1 MLQAIR
7 DKTRG
12 WIAYVIVAILVVPFA
27 LFGLYNYVGGGG
39 PQVVATVDGE
49 DISRHQFDQAWQ
61 QRQADLRRVLGD
73 QFDLSQLN
81 TAVLRRD
88 TLDELVDRQLL
99 INFARDHGLQ
109 VSDGDVVRAIR
120 AQPLFQVDGVFSSE
134 RYRAILAQ
142 NRLSAEQYESQ
153 LRRDLALDLVARAL
167 GIGTFVNQR
176 ELERVVGLQWQERQ
190 VGWIDLPQ
198 AAFVSDEPLAEP
210 QIEAFFTQTA
220 DQYRAPE
227 AVRLSYI
234 ELDPSEL
241 AAQISVSDADVQARY
256 RQLQDAAQ
264 AQSAREIRHILTE
277 TEDEIRAAQ
286 EQLNE
291 GATFAEVAQ
300 ERSIDRGSAANGGAL
315 GLLQPGDLEEAFES
329 VAWELEIGERSGP
342 VQTSSGWHLIEVT
355 NVRLSDLPE
364 LSDIA
369 AEIEEELARAEA
381 DRLLFEQGN
390 TLDTLA
396 FDHPDSLEPAADALG
411 VDIQATDW
419 ISRQYDGEGIGAE
432 PAVRNAAFS
441 AAVLSRGENSP
452 LLELSEGRYAVV
464 RVEAHREA
472 RQQTLEEVQPQVE
485 ARLREQMAR
494 ERAEE
499 AANQLASR
507 IVSGQ
512 PLADVVTDDEFSERV
527 TVVEPVWAQRDG
539 GVLPSAINEFAFRLP
554 RVEGES
560 TVETLATNTGWAV
573 VQLSGV
579 RDGDVSGMDL
589 QATDQ
594 LADSLRQIDS
604 EIAFEAVLAELRAQ
618 ARIRL
623 SEGLTD

>member
-198 AAFVSDEPLAEP
+198 AAFVSDEPLAES

-499 AANQLASR
+499 AANQLARR

-512 PLADVVTDDEFSERV
+512 PLADVVTDDEFSERI

-579 RDGDVSGMDL
+579 RDGDVSEIDL

-623 SEGLTD
+623 NEGLTD

>member
-39 PQVVATVDGE
+39 PQVVASVDGE

-109 VSDGDVVRAIR
+109 VSDGDVIRAIR
-120 AQPLFQVDGVFSSE
+120 AQPLFQVDGDFSSE

-153 LRRDLALDLVARAL
+153 LRRDLVLDLVARAL

-198 AAFVSDEPLAEP
+198 VAFASDEPLAES
-210 QIEAFFTQTA
+210 QIEAFFTETA

-256 RQLQDAAQ
+256 QQLQDAAQ

-277 TEDEIRAAQ
+277 TESEIRAAQ

-291 GATFAEVAQ
+291 GATFAAVAQ

-315 GLLQPGDLEEAFES
+315 GLLQPGDLEEAFEA

-355 NVRLSDLPE
+355 NVRTSDLPE
-364 LSDIA
+364 LNDMA
-369 AEIEEELARAEA
+369 AGIEEELARAEA

-396 FDHPDSLEPAADALG
+396 FDHPDSLEAAADALG
-411 VDIQATDW
+411 VDIRATDW
-419 ISRQYDGEGIGAE
+419 ISRQYDGGGIGAE

-441 AAVLSRGENSP
+441 AAVLSRGENSQ

-472 RQQTLEEVQPQVE
+472 RQQTLEEVRPQVE
-485 ARLREQMAR
+485 SRLREQMAR

-512 PLADVVTDDEFSERV
+512 PLADALIDDEISARI
-527 TVVEPVWAQRDG
+527 TVVEPVWVPRDG
-539 GVLPSAINEFAFRLP
+539 GDLPNAINEFAFRLP
-554 RVEGES
+554 RVEGAS
-560 TVETLATNTGWAV
+560 TVEALATNTGWAV
-573 VQLSGV
+573 VRLSGV
-579 RDGDVSGMDL
+579 RDGDVSEMDS
-589 QATDQ
+589 QAIDQ

-618 ARIRL
+618 ARIRI

>member
-198 AAFVSDEPLAEP
+198 AAFVSDEPLAES

-364 LSDIA
+364 LSDMA

-499 AANQLASR
+499 AANQLARR

-512 PLADVVTDDEFSERV
+512 PLADVVTDDEFSERI

-579 RDGDVSGMDL
+579 RDGDVSEIDL

-623 SEGLTD
+623 NEGLTD

>member
-198 AAFVSDEPLAEP
+198 AAFVSDEPLAES

>member
-198 AAFVSDEPLAEP
+198 AAFVSDEPLAES

-364 LSDIA
+364 LSDMA

-512 PLADVVTDDEFSERV
+512 PLADVVTDDEFSERI

-579 RDGDVSGMDL
+579 RDGDVSEIDL

-623 SEGLTD
+623 NEGLTD

>member
-39 PQVVATVDGE
+39 PQVVANVDGE
-49 DISRHQFDQAWQ
+49 EIMRHQFDQAWQ

-73 QFDLSQLN
+73 QFDLSQLD

-109 VSDGDVVRAIR
+109 VSDADVVRAIR
-120 AQPLFQVDGVFSSE
+120 AQPVFQVDGVFSSE

-153 LRRDLALDLVARAL
+153 LRRDLALDLVARSL
-167 GIGTFVNQR
+167 GMGTFVNPR

-198 AAFVSDEPLAEP
+198 SAFASDEPLAES
-210 QIEAFFTQTA
+210 QIESFFTETA

-234 ELDPSEL
+234 VLDPAEL
-241 AAQISVSDADVQARY
+241 AAQISVSDADIQARY
-256 RQLQDAAQ
+256 QQLQDAAQ

-277 TEDEIRAAQ
+277 SEDEILIVQ
-286 EQLNE
+286 EQLAE
-291 GATFAEVAQ
+291 GAAFADVAQ
-300 ERSIDRGSAANGGAL
+300 ARSIDRGSATNGGAL
-315 GLLQPGDLEEAFES
+315 GLLQRGDLEEAFEA
-329 VAWELEIGERSGP
+329 VAWELDVGERSGP
-342 VQTSSGWHLIEVT
+342 VQTSAGWHVIEVT
-355 NVRLSDLPE
+355 NVREADLSPLSDMA
-364 LSDIA
+364 DGIA
-369 AEIEEELARAEA
+369 EELARAEA

-411 VDIQATDW
+411 VDIQSTDW
-419 ISRQYDGEGIGAE
+419 VSRQHEGEGIAAE

-441 AAVLSRGENSP
+441 AAVLARGENSQ

-464 RVEAHREA
+464 RVDAHREA
-472 RQQTLEEVQPQVE
+472 RQQTLDEVRPQVE
-485 ARLREQMAR
+485 ARLREQLASA
-494 ERAEE
+494 RAEQ
-499 AANQLASR
+499 AANQLVGQ
-507 IVSGQ
+507 IVPGQ
-512 PLADVVTDDEFSERV
+512 PLADAVTDDQLNERI
-527 TVVEPVWAQRDG
+527 TVVEPIWVQRDG
-539 GVLPSAINEFAFRLP
+539 GELPNAINEFAFRLP

-560 TVETLATNTGWAV
+560 LVDAFATNTGWAV

-579 RDGDVSGMDL
+579 RDGDVSAMDL
-589 QATDQ
+589 EARDQ
-594 LADSLRQIDS
+594 LAGSLQQIDR

-618 ARIRL
+618 ARIRISDGL
-623 SEGLTD
+623 SD

>member
-198 AAFVSDEPLAEP
+198 AAFVSDEPLAES

-512 PLADVVTDDEFSERV
+512 PLADVVTDDEFSERI
-527 TVVEPVWAQRDG
+527 TVFEPVWAQRDG